1 MLRYIIGI
9 SVLAVLIMIIRK
21 LSDGKILKKHQY
33 ALWLL
38 IPLYMIVS
46 PFLKIDLPIL
56 EAPAVQVVTSQ
67 SEVVSENVT
76 GNVDIEPIQPDSN
89 NQEQTVYPETN
100 KNNSVENRAVE
111 NKTHLNIIDLLTIIS
126 LSVSAL
132 LILAFTVYN
141 IGFILYCRH
150 KRYFIRQDQTC
161 GLKIYAI
168 KYKGT
173 PFLLFNKIYVDEKS
187 DGNNEYIICHE
198 ACHYKH
204 GDPFWIVLRYL
215 ILALNWYNPIIWA
228 AFFLSGIDCELACDE
243 EAIRLLGREY
253 SSEYAKSLFEILR
266 QQSEVAFGFTVS
278 AGMRSEFKTMK
289 KRIASIKT
297 PSKKSYKALALCMAI
312 LVAFSGCTLVNPT
325 EAVPNVN
332 AVSNAPFGDISNAR
346 IRLSNNGIVP
356 CVFDADENTVKELAG
371 VFNTSEWQEAGVDFP
386 DGLDGEG
393 VNVFIN
399 NNGEY
404 FQLCFRAENYVRIQT
419 SKDTSTKLYK
429 VSPEAAMAAYK
440 YANPEDSSTIQN
452 RLIQLPVE
460 DFTPEGVW
468 KNDMPHEY
476 PIYEVVIKG
485 AFLRSKPEVSED
497 AIIDGLD
504 NGSTVIVVEDL
515 GEWVRVYTEHEQLGY
530 TQKEGL
536 KDTGRTKTMVISIP
550 EYVSSSS
557 ENNTNKIAISPDA
570 TLPDAGILN
579 QSYPATLIRSI
590 DADQQKN
597 LTSSLLGSNY
607 KKDSDSDTE
616 IMYSSTDPSLPNRYI
631 WINKTNNELH
641 FYDAMITGERG
652 GEYQA
657 PQMNMLPEESIAL
670 AQEKAAAIV
679 GQDRVSIPSQSGL
692 LKLRI
697 SLKDQATYERAT
709 REMDAHIHVFER
721 RTDKNISILDG
732 GVKVRIGVDGISD
745 LMIDCSNYSNS
756 GSDTITPITLDE
768 ALIIASGICYNN
780 ETTVFYAELVYSNW
794 CTENDNFNLS
804 WHIVTNRGNY
814 VVDCV
819 TRTAKCDVYTY

>member
-9 SVLAVLIMIIRK
+9 SLIAVIIMITRK

-33 ALWLL
+33 ALWLI
-38 IPLYMIVS
+38 IPIYMIVS
-46 PFLKIDLPIL
+46 PFLKINVPIL
-56 EAPAVQVVTSQ
+56 EAPAVKVVITQ
-67 SEVVSENVT
+67 TEVVSETVT
-76 GNVDIEPIQPDSN
+76 GNVDILPLQTDSN

-100 KNNSVENRAVE
+100 QNYSVENSVVA
-111 NKTHLNIIDLLTIIS
+111 NKTPLNIIDLVKTIS
-126 LSVSAL
+126 LSVSAV
-132 LILAFTVYN
+132 LILAFAIYN
-141 IGFILYCRH
+141 IGFILYCRR

-168 KYKGT
+168 KFKGT

-204 GDPFWIVLRYL
+204 KDPIWIVLRYL
-215 ILALNWYNPIIWA
+215 VLALNWYNPFIWA

-243 EAIRLLGREY
+243 EAIRLLGKEY
-253 SSEYAKSLFEILR
+253 SAEYAKTLFEILK
-266 QQSEVAFGFTVS
+266 QQSEVAFGFTMS
-278 AGMRSEFKTMK
+278 TGMRSEFKTMK
-289 KRIASIKT
+289 RRITSIKT
-297 PSKKSYKALALCMAI
+297 PAKKSYKALALCMAI
-312 LVAFSGCTLVNPT
+312 LVAFSGCTLINPT
-325 EAVPNVN
+325 TAASEANN
-332 AVSNAPFGDISNAR
+332 ASNAPFGDISNAKV
-346 IRLSNNGIVP
+346 RLSNNGIVP
-356 CVFDADENTVKELAG
+356 CVFDADENQVKELAR
-371 VFNTSEWQEAGVDFP
+371 VFNASEWQEVGVDFP
-386 DGLDGEG
+386 ETVEGEA

-399 NNGEY
+399 NGEY
-404 FQLCFRAENYVRIQT
+404 YQLCFRSENYVRVQ
-419 SKDTSTKLYK
+419 KFGETSTKLYK
-429 VSPEAAMAAYK
+429 VSAEAMTTAWTF
-440 YANPEDSSTIQN
+440 ANPEDPSTIQY
-452 RLIQLPVE
+452 RLIQVSME
-460 DFTPEGVW
+460 EFTPEGVW
-468 KNDMPHEY
+468 KNDIPSEY

-485 AFLRSKPEVSED
+485 SFLRNKPEVSED
-497 AIIDGLD
+497 SFVDGLD
-504 NGSTVIVVEDL
+504 YGSTVIVVEDL

-530 TQKEGL
+530 TQKENL
-536 KDTGRTKTMVISIP
+536 KDTGKTKTMIISIP
-550 EYVSSSS
+550 AYVPATPDT
-557 ENNTNKIAISPDA
+557 TNKIAVNTDA
-570 TLPDAGILN
+570 VLPDASVLN

-590 DADQQKN
+590 DADSQQELIN
-597 LTSSLLGSNY
+597 SLLGSNY

-616 IMYSSTDPSLPNRYI
+616 IQYSSTDPSLPKRFI

-641 FYDAMITGERG
+641 FYDAMVTSERG

-657 PQMNMLPEESIAL
+657 PQMNMLPEESIPL

-679 GQDRVSIPSQSGL
+679 GRDRVSIPSQSEL

-697 SLKDQATYERAT
+697 SLKDHATYERAT
-709 REMDAHIHVFER
+709 REMDAHVHVFER

-732 GVKVRIGVDGISD
+732 GIKVRIGVNGISD

-756 GSDTITPITLDE
+756 GSGTIAPITLDE

-804 WHIVTNRGNY
+804 WHIVTNIGNY

>member
-56 EAPAVQVVTSQ
+56 EAPSVSAVTTQT
-67 SEVVSENVT
+67 EVVPENGT
-76 GNVDIEPIQPDSN
+76 ANVDAEPIQPVNID
-89 NQEQTVYPETN
+89 QEQTVYPETN
-100 KNNSVENRAVE
+100 KNNSVENRVVE
-111 NKTHLNIIDLLTIIS
+111 NKTPLNIVDLLTTIS

-132 LILAFTVYN
+132 LIFAFTVYN
-141 IGFILYCRH
+141 IGFILYCRR

-404 FQLCFRAENYVRIQT
+404 FRFCFRAENYVRIQT

-440 YANPEDSSTIQN
+440 YADPEDSSTIQN

-468 KNDMPHEY
+468 KY
-476 PIYEVVIKG
+476 
-485 AFLRSKPEVSED
+485 
-497 AIIDGLD
+497 
-504 NGSTVIVVEDL
+504 
-515 GEWVRVYTEHEQLGY
+515 
-530 TQKEGL
+530 
-536 KDTGRTKTMVISIP
+536 VISESVP
-550 EYVSSSS
+550 SSS

-616 IMYSSTDPSLPNRYI
+616 IMYSSTDPSFPKRYI

-709 REMDAHIHVFER
+709 REMDAHVHVFER